1 MMPAATIPIANPVK
15 YWAVVKAICVVRA
28 PDVYIPTS

>member
-1 MMPAATIPIANPVK
+1 MMPAATTPNANPVK
-15 YWAVVKAICVVRA
+15 YWAVVKAMCVVRA